1 MAKPFPGLDVPI
13 GTVNGQPVYM
23 SQTFYEYF
31 QSHQKLAQLPDVSTT
46 APTNGQVLIYNS
58 TTKLWTPGAN

>member
-1 MAKPFPGLDVPI
+1 MARPFPGIDVPLVDI
-13 GTVNGQPVYM
+13 NTGLMTQIWV
-23 SQTFYEYF
+23 EYF

-58 TTKLWTPGAN
+58 TTKLWTPGTN